1 MGEKPEYFED
11 DVEYCL
17 NGGSY
22 YMNGV
27 PTCVNTTLYETQQDQ
42 DIAIENAFS
51 NDFEFNAD
59 VCSTAKSFPLLMQDH
74 LYIAQIRITEYQTI
88 VTHALD
94 NCCLT
99 DEDVAPFIDW
109 QTEITYFETQTLSE
123 TYDQNTK
130 NQLRNIV
137 EELESLLAT
146 LNQL

>member
-88 VTHALD
+88 VTHAL
-94 NCCLT
+94 
-99 DEDVAPFIDW
+99 A
-109 QTEITYFETQTLSE
+109 E